1 MYFSNSQSCHQQRPH
16 RDPQNAGRTP
26 LSLGVN
32 VFGQNH
38 KYLPSLNII
47 PSDFFKQ
54 LHSSVNQHTSSCN
67 SSTKLFTPLYKIH
80 PVCRTTMNISWC
92 TVFQKQVFYFHLLY
106 SALQKSFKSDH
117 SDISRVNKCTAI
129 ISMHQEVI
137 CLTPK
142 TFTYLDLWILT
153 HNPYISYTSQW
164 YIAVAL
170 FTQSNNLVHS
180 VCTHQTHLCVKKD
193 I

>member
-1 MYFSNSQSCHQQRPH
+1 MYFSNSQSPAET
-16 RDPQNAGRTP
+16 PQNAGRIP
-26 LSLGVN
+26 SSLGVN

-38 KYLPSLNII
+38 KYLLSQNII
-47 PSDFFKQ
+47 PSDFVKQ

-92 TVFQKQVFYFHLLY
+92 TVFQKQMFYFHLLLLF
-106 SALQKSFKSDH
+106 STLQKSFKSDH

-129 ISMHQEVI
+129 ICMHQEVI

-142 TFTYLDLWILT
+142 TFIYLDLWILT
-153 HNPYISYTSQW
+153 HNSYISYTSQW
-164 YIAVAL
+164 YILVAL
-170 FTQSNNLVHS
+170 FTQSNNLEHS
-180 VCTHQTHLCVKKD
+180 VRTHQTHLYVKKH